1 MALYKRPDSKFWWM
15 KFHFDGEVIQQST
28 KCSNKR
34 DAGTVESAY
43 RTQLALGKI
52 GIKPKPKAPT
62 IKQAIDDFL
71 KWSKINHAQ
80 KPNSY
85 IRVKYSCGSLKE
97 FFGETRVDRIEP
109 KDIEKF
115 IFWRSKQTSKKTG
128 KLITRDTI
136 NLELIAL
143 KTVFK
148 RLVADD
154 ILMKSPAQ
162 GVKQLAENERN
173 FHVLTDDEEKLYL
186 LACPQPL
193 QDVATVM
200 LETGMRPMEIYQL
213 KRENVSIKK
222 GFLQIENSKTKS
234 SNRKVWLSDKAA
246 RILQSRFER
255 FTGVYLF
262 PKGEK
267 DFEPPTY
274 QLNEQH
280 RTTIERIK
288 LKFRLYDCRH
298 TFATRAVESS
308 IDLLTLAHLL
318 GHSSLNEVM
327 RYAHVNEKRKNE
339 AIQQMQQKQSKTVE
353 SKQKV
358 TFLDTA
364 TA

>member
-15 KFHFDGEVIQQST
+15 KFHFDGELVQKST
-28 KCSNKR
+28 QVSNKR

-62 IKQAIDDFL
+62 FKQTVDDFL

-85 IRVKYSCGSLKE
+85 LRVKYSCGSLKD
-97 FFGETRVDRIEP
+97 FFGETKVDQIEP

-115 IFWRSKQTSKKTG
+115 IFRRSNQKSKKTG

-143 KTVFK
+143 KTIFK
-148 RLVADD
+148 RLMSAG
-154 ILMKSPAQ
+154 ILTENPAREI
-162 GVKQLAENERN
+162 KQLAENERS
-173 FHVLTDDEEKLYL
+173 FHVLTNDEEKIYL
-186 LACPQPL
+186 MACPQPL
-193 QDVATVM
+193 QDVAT
-200 LETGMRPMEIYQL
+200 LIIETGMRPAEIYGL

-234 SNRKVWLSDKAA
+234 SNRKVWLSDIALK
-246 RILQSRFER
+246 ILQNRSDK
-255 FTGVYLF
+255 FTGICLF
-262 PKGEK
+262 PKGDK
-267 DFEPPTY
+267 DGDLPTY

-280 RTTIERIK
+280 RATIDRIK

-298 TFATRAVESS
+298 TFATRAIESG

-318 GHSSLNEVM
+318 GHSSLDEVM
-327 RYAHVNEKRKNE
+327 RYAHVNEARKNE
-339 AIQQMQQKQSKTVE
+339 AIQQMQKR
-353 SKQKV
+353 
-358 TFLDTA
+358 TA
-364 TA
+364 KAV

>member
-15 KFHFDGEVIQQST
+15 KFHFDGDLVQAST

-52 GIKPKPKAPT
+52 GVKPKPKAPT
-62 IKQAIDDFL
+62 FKQAVDDFL

-80 KPNSY
+80 KPNSHE
-85 IRVKYSCGSLKE
+85 RVKYSCGSLKD
-97 FFGETRVDRIEP
+97 FFGETKVDRIEP

-115 IFWRSKQTSKKTG
+115 IFWRSIKTSKKTG
-128 KLITRDTI
+128 KPITRDTI

-148 RLVADD
+148 RLVSAG
-154 ILMKSPAQ
+154 ILTENPAREI
-162 GVKQLAENERN
+162 KQLADNERS
-173 FHVLTDDEEKLYL
+173 FYVLTNDEEKLYL
-186 LACPQPL
+186 MACPQPL
-193 QDVATVM
+193 QDVASLM
-200 LETGMRPMEIYQL
+200 LETGMRPAEIYGL
-213 KRENVSIKK
+213 KRENAPIEK

-234 SNRKVWLSDKAA
+234 SNRKVWLSDKALKL
-246 RILQSRFER
+246 LQNRLEK
-255 FTGVYLF
+255 FTGDYLF
-262 PKGEK
+262 PKGDK
-267 DFEPPTY
+267 DGELQTY

-280 RTTIERIK
+280 RATIDRIN

-298 TFATRAVESS
+298 TFATRAVESG

-327 RYAHVNEKRKNE
+327 RYAHVNETRKNE
-339 AIQQMQQKQSKTVE
+339 AIQQMQKKAAKAV
-353 SKQKV
+353 
-358 TFLDTA
+358 
-364 TA
+364 

>member
-15 KFHFDGEVIQQST
+15 KFHFDGELVQQTT

-62 IKQAIDDFL
+62 FKQAMDDFL
-71 KWSKINHAQ
+71 RWSEINHAQ
-80 KPNSY
+80 KPNSH

-97 FFGETRVDRIEP
+97 FFGETKVDRIEP

-115 IFWRSKQTSKKTG
+115 IFWRSNQKSKKTG
-128 KLITRDTI
+128 ELLTRDTV

-143 KTVFK
+143 KTIFK
-148 RLVADD
+148 RLVSAGV
-154 ILMKSPAQ
+154 LTENPAREI
-162 GVKQLAENERN
+162 KQLAENERN
-173 FHVLTDDEEKLYL
+173 FHVLTADEEKIYL

-193 QDVATVM
+193 QDVASLM
-200 LETGMRPMEIYQL
+200 LETGMRPAELYGL
-213 KRENVSIKK
+213 KRENISIKK

-234 SNRKVWLSDKAA
+234 SNRKVWLSDKALE
-246 RILQSRFER
+246 ILQNRSER

-262 PKGEK
+262 PKGDKES
-267 DFEPPTY
+267 DLPTY

-280 RTTIERIK
+280 RATLDRIK

-298 TFATRAVESS
+298 TFATRAVESG

-327 RYAHVNEKRKNE
+327 RYAHVNETRKNE
-339 AIQQMQQKQSKTVE
+339 AIQQMQKKAAKAV
-353 SKQKV
+353 
-358 TFLDTA
+358 
-364 TA
+364 